1 MEKQLIHALIS
12 AEEYRKSP
20 DFMNVNLSDFAL
32 FLAVMKHKEAQ
43 ECVLS
48 IILDEPNLRLIQVR
62 VEDVILNK
70 NGKRGIRL
78 DAWALAEDSRQFATE
93 MQNDASEDDLRKR
106 SRYYQGLLDT
116 PALKAGKH
124 TKYRHLPSTI
134 VIFITQTDLFGM
146 DRAMYTF
153 TERCHQ
159 IPGMELGDETMKVFL
174 NMSSKNERDEL
185 VSLLQYMKNSTLSN
199 PEIFVI
205 DDRIRRLDAI
215 VTEVKQSEEW
225 EDAQMSILST
235 GIDIGRR
242 VGHEEG
248 LEEGRKEGQL
258 EGIHAIITVLKEH
271 NLTDSAIIQQ
281 LCNSFHRGRVCQD
294 TFCGF
299 SKLNDL
305 SVKKPPKAS
314 CLQMS

>member
-1 MEKQLIHALIS
+1 
-12 AEEYRKSP
+12 
-20 DFMNVNLSDFAL
+20 
-32 FLAVMKHKEAQ
+32 
-43 ECVLS
+43 
-48 IILDEPNLRLIQVR
+48 
-62 VEDVILNK
+62 
-70 NGKRGIRL
+70 
-78 DAWALAEDSRQFATE
+78 
-93 MQNDASEDDLRKR
+93 MQNDASEDDLTKR

-159 IPGMELGDETMKVFL
+159 IPGMELGDETMKIFL

-225 EDAQMSILST
+225 EETHMSILST
-235 GIDIGRR
+235 GIEIGRKA
-242 VGHEEG
+242 GQEEER
-248 LEEGRKEGQL
+248 LN
-258 EGIHAIITVLKEH
+258 GIHNLIQMGRNLRLDDSVIIE
-271 NLTDSAIIQQ
+271 Q
-281 LCNSFHRGRVCQD
+281 LCNLFSLDSSSAKKLLQN
-294 TFCGF
+294 F
-299 SKLNDL
+299 SKGRPLI
-305 SVKKPPKAS
+305 SAK
-314 CLQMS
+314 

>member
-78 DAWALAEDSRQFATE
+78 DAWVLAEDSRQFATE

-159 IPGMELGDETMKVFL
+159 IPGMELGDETMKIFL

-305 SVKKPPKAS
+305 SVKKSPKTS

>member
-1 MEKQLIHALIS
+1 MENQVIHALIS
-12 AEEYRKSP
+12 TEEYRESP

-48 IILDEPNLRLIQVR
+48 IILDEP
-62 VEDVILNK
+62 
-70 NGKRGIRL
+70 
-78 DAWALAEDSRQFATE
+78 
-93 MQNDASEDDLRKR
+93 
-106 SRYYQGLLDT
+106 
-116 PALKAGKH
+116 
-124 TKYRHLPSTI
+124 
-134 VIFITQTDLFGM
+134 
-146 DRAMYTF
+146 
-153 TERCHQ
+153 
-159 IPGMELGDETMKVFL
+159 MKIFL

-199 PEIFVI
+199 PEII
-205 DDRIRRLDAI
+205 ILDERIRRLDAI

-281 LCNSFHRGRVCQD
+281 LCNSFHLD
-294 TFCGF
+294 TDTAQRMFHDF
-299 SKLNDL
+299 SCHD
-305 SVKKPPKAS
+305 
-314 CLQMS
+314 